1 MTALVDTGASC
12 TLLRRDIFDL
22 IVRRTHRACLLEH
35 SGPLQ
40 GLGGVSL
47 KVCGKTQV
55 AISGIISPVEVV
67 VCDEL
72 PHEMILGDPSL
83 RKGRGVIDL
92 IRNVFTWFSQKLPL
106 RCHLQDGYTSISP
119 IAPETGSMEINQLI
133 QQNSDCFSAKGER
146 NGNCSTGALRIKT
159 HGPPICQKAYRMP
172 LSKRKAVE
180 EMIKEMLD
188 DDIIYP
194 SNSAYSSPILLVPK
208 KDGESRLCVDYR
220 KLNEVTQKDAY
231 P

>member
-1 MTALVDTGASC
+1 MFT
-12 TLLRRDIFDL
+12 
-22 IVRRTHRACLLEH
+22 RAFWTM
-35 SGPLQ
+35 Q

-83 RKGRGVIDL
+83 RKGRSVIDL
-92 IRNVFTWFSQKLPL
+92 TRNVFTWFSQKWPL
-106 RCHLQDGYTSISP
+106 RCHLQDGYTSIGP
-119 IAPETGSMEINQLI
+119 IAPETGSSEINKLI
-133 QQNSDCFSAKGER
+133 QRNSDCFSAKGER

-172 LSKRKAVE
+172 LSKRKVVE
-180 EMIKEMLD
+180 
-188 DDIIYP
+188 
-194 SNSAYSSPILLVPK
+194 
-208 KDGESRLCVDYR
+208 
-220 KLNEVTQKDAY
+220 
-231 P
+231 